1 VATVRIEHVTVEER
15 RVLHRRRHTGLNH
28 VVLTLLRSSL
38 HHLLD
43 TELCELSYRARRT
56 GRTVELPVMYAS
68 DGADLVVLAGD
79 APEKTWWR
87 AFRNPGPVEIRRGGT
102 TRRGTARLLRP
113 DDPRYTAAALM
124 YEHRHGIRPVDGDRV
139 VLIENLTPPEGDT

>member
-1 VATVRIEHVTVEER
+1 MRIEHVTVEER
-15 RVLHRRRHTGLNH
+15 QVLHRRRHTGLNH
-28 VVLTLLRSSL
+28 VLLALLRSPL

-43 TELCELSYRARRT
+43 TELCELSYQAPRS
-56 GRTVELPVMYAS
+56 GKTVDLPVMYAT

-87 AFRNPGPVEIRRGGT
+87 AFREPHLVLIRRGGGV
-102 TRRGTARLLRP
+102 RYGMGRVLAP
-113 DDPRYTAAALM
+113 DDPRYPGAVLM

-139 VLIENLTPPEGDT
+139 VLIEKLTPTEGTA